1 MFLKT
6 LSILLCTILVQ
17 SDSCQEKADEEAMAK
32 IRFDYSQV
40 DENGL
45 KNGVAVEYEFCIP
58 AEAKYVSQV
67 KKIDPE
73 IQVNQESKGRIRCSD
88 AQWLCIHSTLFAEWK
103 QKLYAYASLPYVER
117 IQQTFYE

>member
-45 KNGVAVEYEFCIP
+45 KIGVAV
-58 AEAKYVSQV
+58 
-67 KKIDPE
+67 
-73 IQVNQESKGRIRCSD
+73 
-88 AQWLCIHSTLFAEWK
+88 
-103 QKLYAYASLPYVER
+103 
-117 IQQTFYE
+117 